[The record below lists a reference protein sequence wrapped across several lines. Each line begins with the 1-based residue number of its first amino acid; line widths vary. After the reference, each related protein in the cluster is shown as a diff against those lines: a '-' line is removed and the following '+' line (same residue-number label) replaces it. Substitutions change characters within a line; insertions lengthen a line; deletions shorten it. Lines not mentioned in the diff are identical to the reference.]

1 MDKSSP
7 VYENF
12 AKKMDAMS
20 GRPKINRTTFK
31 MGSGDL
37 TQRVTNNEKKITL
50 LKKIFKQQKVDIG
63 EKITPKVNTL
73 EESLIST
80 TQILG
85 VISQK
90 LQLDMN
96 QRIQDQKK
104 AFENQRKLNLAD
116 KRVSKEEELEA
127 KKKSKVVSKLGKAA
141 IKPFE
146 GIFDKLKRLAMILG
160 TGILSTNLIKAL
172 KDEDFRKK
180 LKNIYDW
187 TTKNWKAIAIAGG
200 IIVGLDLG
208 LKLFGVFKAL
218 KFAFGILSAPVV
230 LKALAIA
237 AFAYGAFAI
246 LREAEKGIDKL
257 TQINIEKSKKLI
269 GDDSTEV
276 NKFEQ
281 AGEQTKVNMYTT
293 FGAGSVTGFVTPGYM
308 GKEDVNKFKEYV
320 EGGDVPVD
328 IVGFL
333 NKKLLNEEEY
343 LKLVKE
349 KKIPKV
355 NVIDG
360 GKINLKDNNQIR
372 EFKTNNLQ
380 ATEINTIAS
389 VNTINPYM
397 DQVPKLFGF
406 SDLVYS

>member
-12 AKKMDAMS
+12 ANKMGAMS
-20 GRPKINRTTFK
+20 GKPKINRTTFK

-37 TQRVTNNEKKITL
+37 TERVTNNEKKITL
-50 LKKIFKQQKVDIG
+50 LKRIFKAQKTKID
-63 EKITPKVNTL
+63 EKITPKVSNL
-73 EESLIST
+73 ELSINDT
-80 TQILG
+80 TEILTT
-85 VISQK
+85 ITKK
-90 LQLDMN
+90 LALDMS
-96 QRIQDQKK
+96 QRLLDQK
-104 AFENQRKLNLAD
+104 ALFDIQRKQNLAD
-116 KRVSKEEELEA
+116 KRDSKEKELEA
-127 KKKSKVVSKLGKAA
+127 KQKSKVVSKLGKAA
-141 IKPFE
+141 IKPFV
-146 GIFDKLKRLAMILG
+146 GIFDKLKNLAMILG

-172 KDEDFRKK
+172 KNEDFREK

-218 KFAFGILSAPVV
+218 KFAFGILSAPIV

-257 TQINIEKSKKLI
+257 TQINIEKSKNLI

-276 NKFEQ
+276 NKFEKV
-281 AGEQTKVNMYTT
+281 GEQTKVNMYTT
-293 FGAGSVTGFVTPGYM
+293 FAASSITGSGMPAYF

-328 IVGFL
+328 IVDFL
-333 NKKLLNEEEY
+333 NNKLENEKEY

-360 GKINLKDNNQIR
+360 GKISLKDNNQIR